1 MKRFFIIF
9 SLLFLT
15 SNAVWAVEQTATVDK
30 STSSVETKTSTSQVK
45 ETTDTLTV
53 FSTDNKFFGLKNK
66 NGDIIVN
73 PIYRKVIRLG
83 QNAWLIQKKNY
94 KFGLMDCEGKILV
107 EPKYIHAERLFDTWV
122 KLGNEADY
130 GIYDQYG
137 KVIVPPKFH
146 GIEPLFGQKF
156 LTVKNF
162 KYGIYDANGKMLL
175 DNTCQFIYMP
185 SQTTMRIKYNNSW
198 FEIEK
203 ISNEEA
209 IALPD
214 DAVRRIDNDSFRIT
228 ELLANT
234 GVGAGYSVVTTA
246 DYTLKIFSS
255 ISTAYEE
262 TIDELLL
269 SQGIETV
276 SILMK
281 ATWLPK
287 FPVVFFKKYCN
298 NLFYPDGGPLSD
310 VRETLLEQMK

>member
-1 MKRFFIIF
+1 MKQIFILI

-15 SNAVWAVEQTATVDK
+15 SDAVLAVEQTSTTINSAPK
-30 STSSVETKTSTSQVK
+30 SVAASFSK
-45 ETTDTLTV
+45 ETTNTLTV
-53 FSTDNKFFGLKNK
+53 FSENNKFFGIK
-66 NGDIIVN
+66 NGNGEIIVK
-73 PIYRKVIRLG
+73 PIYKKIIRLG
-83 QNAWLIQKKNY
+83 QNAWLIQKKNN

-107 EPKYIHAERLFDTWV
+107 EPKYSHAERILDTWV
-122 KLGNEADY
+122 KLGNESDY

-137 KVIVPPKFH
+137 TPIVPPKFH
-146 GIEPLFGQKF
+146 GIEPLFGKKF

-162 KYGIYDANGKMLL
+162 KYGIYNAEGKMLM
-175 DNTCQFIYMP
+175 DNKCQYIYMP
-185 SQTTMRIKYNNSW
+185 SPTTMRIKYNNAW

-203 ISNEEA
+203 ISEEEA

-214 DAVRRIDNDSFRIT
+214 DAVKRINDEAFRIT

-246 DYTLKIFSS
+246 DYTLKVLSS
-255 ISTAYEE
+255 LSVAYEE

-281 ATWLPK
+281 ATWIPK
-287 FPVVFFKKYCN
+287 FPFVFVKKYCN
-298 NLFYPDGGPLSD
+298 NLVQPDGGPLAD
-310 VRETLLEQMK
+310 VRENLLEQIK

>member
-1 MKRFFIIF
+1 MKRILILF

-15 SNAVWAVEQTATVDK
+15 SNTVFAVEQI
-30 STSSVETKTSTSQVK
+30 SSENTKTQTENISSATS

-53 FSTDNKFFGLKNK
+53 FSEDNKFFGLKNK
-66 NGDIIVN
+66 NGEITVK
-73 PIYRKVIRLG
+73 PVYRKVIRLG

-94 KFGLMDCEGKILV
+94 KFGLMDCTGKILV

-122 KLGNEADY
+122 KLGNESDY

-137 KVIVPPKFH
+137 NIVVPPKFH
-146 GIEPLFGQKF
+146 GIEPLFGRKF

-162 KYGIYDANGKMLL
+162 KYGIYSADGKMLL
-175 DNTCQFIYMP
+175 DNKCQFIYMP
-185 SQTTMRIKYNNSW
+185 SPTTMRIKYNNSW

-203 ISNEEA
+203 ISTEEA

-214 DAVRRIDNDSFRIT
+214 DAVKRIDDEAFRIT

-255 ISTAYEE
+255 ISIAYEE

-269 SQGIETV
+269 SQGLDTV

-281 ATWLPK
+281 ASWLPK
-287 FPVVFFKKYCN
+287 FPFVFAKKYCN
-298 NLFYPDGGPLSD
+298 NLVQPDGGPLSD

>member
-1 MKRFFIIF
+1 MKRFLILF
-9 SLLFLT
+9 SLFFLT
-15 SNAVWAVEQTATVDK
+15 SNSILAVEQTTPAPETTTPTVSAT
-30 STSSVETKTSTSQVK
+30 K

-53 FSTDNKFFGLKNK
+53 FSTDNKFFGLKDKSEN
-66 NGDIIVN
+66 IIVK

-107 EPKYIHAERLFDTWV
+107 EPKYTHAERLFDTWV
-122 KLGNEADY
+122 KLGNESDY

-137 KVIVPPKFH
+137 KIIVPPKFH
-146 GIEPLFGQKF
+146 GIEPLFGRKF

-162 KYGIYDANGKMLL
+162 KYGIYSADGKMLM
-175 DNTCQFIYMP
+175 DNKCQFIYMP
-185 SQTTMRIKYNNSW
+185 TPTTMRIKYNNSW

-203 ISNEEA
+203 ISTEEA

-214 DAVRRIDNDSFRIT
+214 DAVRRIDDEAFRIT

-255 ISTAYEE
+255 ISIAYEE

-269 SQGIETV
+269 SQGLDTI

-281 ATWLPK
+281 ASWLPK
-287 FPVVFFKKYCN
+287 FPFIFMKKYCN
-298 NLFYPDGGPLSD
+298 NLIQPDGGPLAD

>member
-1 MKRFFIIF
+1 MKRVFILIF
-9 SLLFLT
+9 LLFLT
-15 SNAVWAVEQTATVDK
+15 SCSVFAVETQNDNLKQSKPEVVATK
-30 STSSVETKTSTSQVK
+30 SA

-53 FSTDNKFFGLKNK
+53 FTKDNKFFGLKNSK
-66 NGDIIVN
+66 DEIIVN

-83 QNAWLIQKKNY
+83 KNAWLIQKKNY
-94 KFGLMDCEGKILV
+94 KFGLMDCDGKILV

-122 KLGNEADY
+122 KLGNESDY
-130 GIYDQYG
+130 GIYDEYG
-137 KVIVPPKFH
+137 KTIIPPKFH
-146 GIEPLFGQKF
+146 GIEPLFGRKF

-162 KYGIYDANGKMLL
+162 KYGVYDENGKVLI
-175 DNTCQFIYMP
+175 DNVCQFIYMP
-185 SQTTMRIKYNNSW
+185 SPTTMRIKYNNSW
-198 FEIEK
+198 FEVEK

-214 DAVRRIDNDSFRIT
+214 DAVRRIENDSFRIT

-269 SQGIETV
+269 SQGIETI

-287 FPVVFFKKYCN
+287 FPFVFFKKYCN
-298 NLFYPDGGPLSD
+298 KLFYPDGGPLSD

>member
-1 MKRFFIIF
+1 MIRIFILI

-15 SNAVWAVEQTATVDK
+15 SDFACAVEQNSSLTEQTTK
-30 STSSVETKTSTSQVK
+30 SASVSVSEN
-45 ETTDTLTV
+45 TTDTLTV
-53 FSTDNKFFGLKNK
+53 YSENNKFFGIKNQ
-66 NGDIIVN
+66 NGEIVVN
-73 PIYRKVIRLG
+73 PIYKKIIRLG
-83 QNAWLIQKKNY
+83 QNAWLIQKKNN

-107 EPKYIHAERLFDTWV
+107 EPKYSHAERILDTWV
-122 KLGNEADY
+122 KLGNESDY

-137 KVIVPPKFH
+137 TAIVPPKFH
-146 GIEPLFGQKF
+146 NVEPLFGRKF

-162 KYGIYDANGKMLL
+162 KYGIYNADGKVLME
-175 DNTCQFIYMP
+175 NKCQYIYMP
-185 SQTTMRIKYNNSW
+185 SPSTMRIKYNNAW

-203 ISNEEA
+203 ISEEEA

-214 DAVRRIDNDSFRIT
+214 DAVKRINDEAFRIT

-246 DYTLKIFSS
+246 DYTLKVLSS
-255 ISTAYEE
+255 LSVAYED

-281 ATWLPK
+281 ATWIPK
-287 FPVVFFKKYCN
+287 FPFVFVKKYCN
-298 NLFYPDGGPLSD
+298 NLVQPDGGPLAD
-310 VRETLLEQMK
+310 VRENLLEQIK

>member
-1 MKRFFIIF
+1 MKRILLLF

-15 SNAVWAVEQTATVDK
+15 SNTVFAVEQI
-30 STSSVETKTSTSQVK
+30 SSENTKTQTENISSATS

-53 FSTDNKFFGLKNK
+53 FSEDNKFFGLKNK
-66 NGDIIVN
+66 NGEITVK
-73 PIYRKVIRLG
+73 PVYRKVIRLG

-94 KFGLMDCEGKILV
+94 KFGLMDCTGKILV

-122 KLGNEADY
+122 KLGNESDY

-137 KVIVPPKFH
+137 NIVVPPKFH
-146 GIEPLFGQKF
+146 GIEPLFGRKF

-162 KYGIYDANGKMLL
+162 KYGIYSADGKMLL
-175 DNTCQFIYMP
+175 DNKCQFIYMP
-185 SQTTMRIKYNNSW
+185 SPTTMRIKYNNSW

-203 ISNEEA
+203 ISTEEA

-214 DAVRRIDNDSFRIT
+214 DAVKRIDDEAFRIT

-255 ISTAYEE
+255 ISIAYEE

-269 SQGIETV
+269 SQGLDTV

-281 ATWLPK
+281 ASWLPK
-287 FPVVFFKKYCN
+287 FPFVFAKKYCN
-298 NLFYPDGGPLSD
+298 NLVQPDGGPLSD

>member
-1 MKRFFIIF
+1 MKRVFILI

-15 SNAVWAVEQTATVDK
+15 SCSVFAVETQNDNLKQSKPEVVATK
-30 STSSVETKTSTSQVK
+30 SA

-53 FSTDNKFFGLKNK
+53 FTKDNKFFGLKNSK
-66 NGDIIVN
+66 DEIIVN

-83 QNAWLIQKKNY
+83 KNAWLIQKKNY
-94 KFGLMDCEGKILV
+94 KFGLMDCDGKILV

-122 KLGNEADY
+122 KLGNESDY
-130 GIYDQYG
+130 GIYDEYG
-137 KVIVPPKFH
+137 KTIIPPKFY
-146 GIEPLFGQKF
+146 GIEPLFGKKF

-162 KYGIYDANGKMLL
+162 KYGVYDENGKVLI
-175 DNTCQFIYMP
+175 DNVCQFIYMP
-185 SQTTMRIKYNNSW
+185 SPTTMRIKYNNSW
-198 FEIEK
+198 FEVEK

-214 DAVRRIDNDSFRIT
+214 DAVRRIENDSFRIT

-269 SQGIETV
+269 SQGIETI

-287 FPVVFFKKYCN
+287 FPFVFFKKYCN
-298 NLFYPDGGPLSD
+298 KLFYPDGGPLSD

>member
-1 MKRFFIIF
+1 MKRILILF

-15 SNAVWAVEQTATVDK
+15 SNSVFAVEQTT
-30 STSSVETKTSTSQVK
+30 TPIETKTLTETVSASN
-45 ETTDTLTV
+45 ETTDTLKV
-53 FSTDNKFFGLKNK
+53 FSTDNKFFGLKNSK
-66 NGDIIVN
+66 DEITVN

-83 QNAWLIQKKNY
+83 KNAWLIQKKNY
-94 KFGLMDCEGKILV
+94 KFGLIDCTGKILV
-107 EPKYIHAERLFDTWV
+107 EPKYTHAERLFDTWV
-122 KLGNEADY
+122 KLGNESDY

-137 KVIVPPKFH
+137 KAIVPPKFH
-146 GIEPLFGQKF
+146 GIEPLFGRKF

-162 KYGIYDANGKMLL
+162 KYGIYSADGKMLM
-175 DNTCQFIYMP
+175 DNKCQFIYMP
-185 SQTTMRIKYNNSW
+185 SPTTMRIKYNNSW

-203 ISNEEA
+203 ISTEEA

-214 DAVRRIDNDSFRIT
+214 DAVKRIDDEAFRIT

-255 ISTAYEE
+255 ISIAYEE

-269 SQGIETV
+269 SQGLDTV

-281 ATWLPK
+281 ASWLPK
-287 FPVVFFKKYCN
+287 FPFVFVKKYCN
-298 NLFYPDGGPLSD
+298 NLVQPDGGPLSD

>member
-1 MKRFFIIF
+1 MKRVFILIF
-9 SLLFLT
+9 LLFLT
-15 SNAVWAVEQTATVDK
+15 SRSVFAVETQNDNLKQSKPEVVATK
-30 STSSVETKTSTSQVK
+30 SA

-53 FSTDNKFFGLKNK
+53 FTKDNKFFGLKNSK
-66 NGDIIVN
+66 DEIIVN

-83 QNAWLIQKKNY
+83 KNAWLIQKKNY
-94 KFGLMDCEGKILV
+94 KFGLMDCDGKILV

-122 KLGNEADY
+122 KLGNESDY
-130 GIYDQYG
+130 GIYDEYG
-137 KVIVPPKFH
+137 KTIIPPKFH
-146 GIEPLFGQKF
+146 GIEPLFGKKF

-162 KYGIYDANGKMLL
+162 KYGVYDENGKVLI
-175 DNTCQFIYMP
+175 DNVCQFIYMP
-185 SQTTMRIKYNNSW
+185 SPTTMRIKYNNSW
-198 FEIEK
+198 FEVEK

-214 DAVRRIDNDSFRIT
+214 DAVRRIENDSFRIT
-228 ELLANT
+228 ELLAYT

-269 SQGIETV
+269 SQGIETI

-287 FPVVFFKKYCN
+287 FPFVFFKKYCK